1 MQAVPH
7 GQRRTQRLHAEW
19 HVLEVCQSE
28 TPAVFTRVTLPTNET
43 KRFDK

>member
-1 MQAVPH
+1 MHAA
-7 GQRRTQRLHAEW
+7 LHAEW

-28 TPAVFTRVTLPTNET
+28 TPAVFTSVTLPAYAGHDKLSNKM